1 MNTKKLA
8 ATVFITALLPLIGLA
23 QVQTAPDVEIWSALT
38 TITNWLFGILIVV
51 AVIFLI
57 LAAFNFI
64 TAGGDPEK
72 VGTARSQVMYAII
85 GLIVAILARGLV
97 NWICTT
103 FGGGCN
109 I

>member
-8 ATVFITALLPLIGLA
+8 ATIIVTALLPLIGLA
-23 QVQTAPDVEIWSALT
+23 VQTAPDVEIWGFLT
-38 TITNWLFGILIVV
+38 TITDWLFGILIVV

-72 VGTARSQVMYAII
+72 VGTARQQVIYAII

-97 NWICTT
+97 NWICDT
-103 FGGGCN
+103 FGGGCGV
-109 I
+109 